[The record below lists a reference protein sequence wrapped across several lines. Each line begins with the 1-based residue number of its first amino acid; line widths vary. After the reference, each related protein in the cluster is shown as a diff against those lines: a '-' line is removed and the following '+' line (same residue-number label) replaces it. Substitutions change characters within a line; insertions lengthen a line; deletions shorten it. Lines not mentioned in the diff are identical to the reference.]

1 MPIPTL
7 RFSLKTLF
15 LVLLFG
21 SLAAS
26 NIFTSYRWKQ
36 AREENTAL
44 RKEVGYL
51 VVDDPDKISLVA
63 VPTLDELT
71 WRWRIHVPDG
81 SRPQVRISG
90 QQIPVNEF
98 STSYSATTAPSGDY
112 VLTAAVRRNRF
123 DEWTLTV
130 SFGSG
135 SSTTSIDQRFA
146 GWLEK
151 QKGASGWSSSQAGT
165 SGAEVHAPDEKFT
178 LLRVRAMVPSADG
191 TSAST
196 TDQPSDGILIWVE
209 R

>member
-1 MPIPTL
+1 MPTPAF
-7 RFSLKTLF
+7 RFSLKTFF

-26 NIFTSYRWKQ
+26 NLFTSYRWKQ

-51 VVDDPDKISLVA
+51 NVEDPDKLNLVA
-63 VPTLDELT
+63 VKTLDDLT
-71 WRWRIHVPDG
+71 WRWRVHVPKG
-81 SRPQVRISG
+81 SRPQIRISG
-90 QQIPVNEF
+90 QAIPLNGF
-98 STSYSATTAPSGDY
+98 SASYSGTTLPPGDY
-112 VLTAAVRRNRF
+112 LLTAAVRPNRF
-123 DEWTLTV
+123 NEWTLTL
-130 SFGSG
+130 GYDNG
-135 SSTTSIDQRFA
+135 SSTTSIAPPCA

-151 QKGASGWSSSQAGT
+151 QSRASGWSTSQAGT
-165 SGAEVHAPDEKFT
+165 NGTEVHPLDETFT

-196 TDQPSDGILIWVE
+196 TAQPSDGILIWIE